1 MTNVTKFELNEM
13 MRREDAPLL
22 NLVSRWESAYH
33 KYLAAESTEREGLA
47 DQIEALEGR
56 IARYVPTTFLGLGS
70 VLRMA
75 HTIMSARDVDRDSY
89 VAHGPA
95 SLLVARAIAAIDCE
109 DGMIGGE
116 KT

>member
-33 KYLAAESTEREGLA
+33 KYLAAEPTEREGLT

-56 IARYVPTTFLGLGS
+56 IARYVPTTFPGLGS

>member
-22 NLVSRWESAYH
+22 NLVSRWELAYH
-33 KYLAAESTEREGLA
+33 KYLAAEPTEREGLT

-75 HTIMSARDVDRDSY
+75 HTIMSARDSY

-95 SLLVARAIAAIDCE
+95 SLLVARAIAAIDYE